1 VKQTKEDKKLLQLLQ
16 RDMTK
21 QQQKDMIGLDK
32 DDDLDVYLQVKWDK
46 F

>member
-1 VKQTKEDKKLLQLLQ
+1 MKQTKEDKKIIQLLQ
-16 RDMTK
+16 RDMTE
-21 QQQKDMIGLDK
+21 QQQKDMIGLSK